1 MALLKRLTIWSLSA
15 TLGGVVLPLSAQDM
29 ARKPRAQQR
38 TPVSNSDLLREEFS
52 FKLKDF
58 KVDHQAEINTLQVQ
72 LRYTYKAGIK
82 EAEYPN
88 FIPMAKDVEQFLTN
102 YPNESTYWEI
112 VNKELTQMVLD
123 KYPALSSVTCEIEV
137 SPSPRHP
144 FTRAS
149 HVTRQRSRTAVKRQ
163 AR

>member
-1 MALLKRLTIWSLSA
+1 MALLNRLKIWGLSA
-15 TLGGVVLPLSAQDM
+15 TLAGIVLPLSAQDM
-29 ARKPRAQQR
+29 IRKPHAPQR
-38 TPVSNSDLLREEFS
+38 RPATNHDQLREEFS

-58 KVDHQAEINTLQVQ
+58 KVDHQAENNTLQVQ
-72 LRYTYKAGIK
+72 VRYTYKPGIK
-82 EAEYPN
+82 EAEYPD

-149 HVTRQRSRTAVKRQ
+149 HVTRQRSRTALHRR
-163 AR
+163 AS